1 MRFQLDFTNIE
12 SIRIER
18 DNYSRVSKRGSS
30 FGEELVFWKST
41 STFRRN
47 NALFVGKERTRGNWG
62 NVAVTEAREV
72 ETEVNVSRTELREKW
87 RVPIHLIS
95 LVLEKK
101 CGRRGMLDSRTS
113 FAAKCTALN

>member
-1 MRFQLDFTNIE
+1 M
-12 SIRIER
+12 
-18 DNYSRVSKRGSS
+18 
-30 FGEELVFWKST
+30 
-41 STFRRN
+41 
-47 NALFVGKERTRGNWG
+47 GKERTRGNWG

-101 CGRRGMLDSRTS
+101 CGRRGMLDSRRDRTS